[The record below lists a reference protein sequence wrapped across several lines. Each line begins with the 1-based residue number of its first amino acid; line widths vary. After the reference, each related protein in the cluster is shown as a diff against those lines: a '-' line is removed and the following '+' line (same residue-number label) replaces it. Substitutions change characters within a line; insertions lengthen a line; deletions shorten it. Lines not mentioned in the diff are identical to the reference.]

1 VRGGITTF
9 TPEGESSFM
18 PHSDF
23 YVTNICFGGTHRS
36 TAFITY
42 SMSGQLV
49 STPWSEPGHPL
60 NFVTY

>member
-1 VRGGITTF
+1 
-9 TPEGESSFM
+9 M